1 MVCEDKCVKPAM
13 HLHDLIMLHACRTN
27 LCIICNRVCACLS
40 EQHMICLTRILR
52 KPHSCQSCIS
62 GFLKGAFCLLKA
74 QTKLVILA
82 IVFLWLA
89 GVIGASGSVLLHCEA
104 ARFSNTPVD
113 PGVFQMHTRH
123 QPSCWKQGFNL
134 SRCGCKL
141 KEAAASSSC
150 CAQNLW
156 IK

>member
-62 GFLKGAFCLLKA
+62 GFLKGAFCLIKA

-113 PGVFQMHTRH
+113 PGVFQMHTRPEACAPL
-123 QPSCWKQGFNL
+123 PSSVKCVCVKARDNERWGRTGDC
-134 SRCGCKL
+134 SD
-141 KEAAASSSC
+141 
-150 CAQNLW
+150 
-156 IK
+156 